1 MADEV
6 IDNGATEDEFDLAF
20 NVAVGGEDEFDLAFN
35 VAVGGEDTSD
45 AGKGKTDDGTTDDGT
60 TDEGKTDE
68 GTTDEGKTDEGKTE
82 EAKAEVKPTPKQ
94 EVDPA
99 KAAQEAEAA
108 RLAQEAKVKADVEA
122 KAEGERRQA
131 DATARE
137 VLNPEEQAAFREVET
152 NFIDT
157 AVAIRAVE
165 RVAFAKAENAFNTK
179 LKTLE
184 EKFEQRFSQMGQDFA
199 PAIATAKVVAQNTHQ
214 AEILKGHADAFEIV
228 PKVEEWVNTLPDFQK
243 EAYNAVLD
251 KGSASQI
258 VELFNIFKKETNG
271 SVKGPPSSTPTPEET
286 AQKAA
291 KEKKLQSQ
299 EGVRSRQAAQKGGID
314 EDDFESA
321 FNAAVNS

>member
-1 MADEV
+1 MEDEV
-6 IDNGATEDEFDLAF
+6 IDNGVT
-20 NVAVGGEDEFDLAFN
+20 EDEFDLAFN

-45 AGKGKTDDGTTDDGT
+45 AGKG
-60 TDEGKTDE
+60 EP
-68 GTTDEGKTDEGKTE
+68 DEGKTE
-82 EAKAEVKPTPKQ
+82 EGTSDEGTSEKGTSEEGTSDEAKAEVKPTPKQ

-99 KAAQEAEAA
+99 KAAQEVEAT
-108 RLAQEAKVKADVEA
+108 RLAQEAKVKADADA
-122 KAEGERRQA
+122 KAEGERLQA

-137 VLNPEEQAAFREVET
+137 ALTPEEQAALKEVET
-152 NFIDT
+152 NFPDT
-157 AVAIRAVE
+157 AAALKAVE
-165 RVAFAKAENAFNTK
+165 RIAFAKAENAFNKK
-179 LKTLE
+179 LAHFQETI
-184 EKFEQRFSQMGQDFA
+184 EQRFAQVSQDFA